1 MAEIVKRKKALSVSP
16 LKASSTIGAALAFL
30 GFHRSIPMLHGSQG
44 CTAFGKVFFVRH
56 FREPVPLQTTAMD
69 QVSSVMGADDNI
81 VKGLK
86 ALCEKSKPDLIGVPS
101 TGLAETQGCDLNGA
115 LGQFRLKYPEYNDV
129 KVVVVNTPDFTGCLE
144 SGFAQAVE
152 AMIKAL
158 VPTAEEAGTQPGRRR
173 RQVNILVG
181 SFLTPSDLEELKEIV
196 ESFGL
201 HPVVVPD
208 LSDSLDGHLG
218 DDPFSPLTIG
228 GTAVNELETLGDS
241 AATLVIGPSMKKAA
255 RTLLKKTG
263 VPEYHFDHLMGLD
276 AVDEFINTLAEI
288 SGEAVP
294 DRIKRQRAQLQDAM
308 LDTHF
313 MMGMTRYGIAADPDL
328 LFALSDFV
336 KGMGGETVAAVAP
349 ANARVLSKVHCAEV
363 KVGDL
368 EELELQS
375 KAGDAEIILSNS
387 HAAHTAERLCLPLLR
402 AGFPQ
407 YDTLGGYQQV
417 WIGYVGSRRVLF
429 DIANILLSLERG
441 EIHPYHSIFAPRS
454 KLEITKVTNQAS
466 EHTHGAGTAPE
477 DTGLRH

>member
-1 MAEIVKRKKALSVSP
+1 MAEIIKRTKALSVNP

-86 ALCEKSKPDLIGVPS
+86 ALCEKSKPALIGVPS

-115 LGQFRLKYPEYNDV
+115 LGKFRRECPEYDDV
-129 KVVVVNTPDFTGCLE
+129 KVVMVNTPDFTGCLE
-144 SGFAQAVE
+144 SGFAQATE
-152 AMIKAL
+152 ALIKAL
-158 VPTAEEAGTQPGRRR
+158 VPSAEEAGTQPGRRR

-181 SFLTPSDLEELKEIV
+181 SFLTPSDLEELKEMV
-196 ESFGL
+196 EGFGL
-201 HPVVVPD
+201 RPVVVPD

-241 AATLVIGPSMKKAA
+241 IATLVVGASMKKAA
-255 RTLLKKTG
+255 KILLKKTG
-263 VPEYHFDHLMGLD
+263 VPDYHFDHLMGLD
-276 AVDEFINTLAEI
+276 AVDEFVSTLAQI
-288 SGEAVP
+288 SGEEVP

-349 ANARVLSKVHCAEV
+349 ANAKVLAKVHCAEV

-375 KAGDAEIILSNS
+375 RAGDAEIILSNS
-387 HAAHTAERLCLPLLR
+387 HAAHTAERLGLPLLR

-417 WIGYVGSRRVLF
+417 WIGYAGSRRVLF

-441 EIHPYHSIFAPRS
+441 EIHPYRSIYAQKP
-454 KLEITKVTNQAS
+454 EYG
-466 EHTHGAGTAPE
+466 HGAGKAPE
-477 DTGLRH
+477 DTGFQH

>member
-1 MAEIVKRKKALSVSP
+1 MAEISKRKKALSVSP

-30 GFHRSIPMLHGSQG
+30 GFHKSIPMLHGSQG

-86 ALCEKSKPDLIGVPS
+86 TLCEKSKPDLIGVPS

-115 LGQFRLKYPEYNDV
+115 LGKFRRENPEYDDV
-129 KVVVVNTPDFTGCLE
+129 KIVMVNTPDFSGCLE
-144 SGFAQAVE
+144 SGFAQATE
-152 AMIKAL
+152 AMMKGL
-158 VPTAEEAGTQPGRRR
+158 VPSAEEAGTQPGRRR
-173 RQVNILVG
+173 HQVNILVG
-181 SFLTPSDLEELKEIV
+181 SFLTPSDLEELKMMV
-196 ESFGL
+196 EGFGL
-201 HPVVVPD
+201 RPVVVPD

-228 GTAVNELETLGDS
+228 GTAANELDTLGD
-241 AATLVIGPSMKKAA
+241 AVATLVIGASMYKAGKIL
-255 RTLLKKTG
+255 TKKTG
-263 VPEYHFDHLMGLD
+263 VPEYRFDHLMGLD
-276 AVDEFINTLAEI
+276 AVDEFIATLAQI
-288 SGEAVP
+288 SAEEVP

-313 MMGMTRYGIAADPDL
+313 MLGMTRFGIAADPDL

-349 ANARVLSKVHCAEV
+349 ANAKVLSQVHIAEV

-368 EELELQS
+368 EDLELQS
-375 KAGDAEIILSNS
+375 RAGGAEMIISNS
-387 HAAHTAERLCLPLLR
+387 HAVHTAERLGLPLLR

-417 WIGYVGSRRVLF
+417 WIGYAGSRRVLF

-441 EIHPYHSIFAPRS
+441 EIHPYRSIYAQKP
-454 KLEITKVTNQAS
+454 EYG
-466 EHTHGAGTAPE
+466 HGVE
-477 DTGLRH
+477 DAHEGPGWQH

>member
-1 MAEIVKRKKALSVSP
+1 MAEIVKRSKALSVNP

-30 GFHRSIPMLHGSQG
+30 GFHKSIPMLHGSQG

-86 ALCEKSKPDLIGVPS
+86 TLCEKSKPALIGVPS

-115 LGQFRLKYPEYNDV
+115 LGKFRRENPEYDDV
-129 KVVVVNTPDFTGCLE
+129 KVVMVNTPDFTGCLE
-144 SGFAQAVE
+144 SGFAQATE
-152 AMIKAL
+152 AMIKEL
-158 VPTAEEAGTQPGRRR
+158 VPTAGESGTQPGRRR

-181 SFLTPSDLEELKEIV
+181 SFLTPSDLEELKEMV
-196 ESFGL
+196 EGFGL
-201 HPVVVPD
+201 RPVVVPD

-241 AATLVIGPSMKKAA
+241 VATLVVGASMNKAGKI
-255 RTLLKKTG
+255 LLKKTG
-263 VPEYHFDHLMGLD
+263 VPEYRFDHLMGLD
-276 AVDEFINTLAEI
+276 AVDEFISTLAEI
-288 SGEAVP
+288 SGEEVP
-294 DRIKRQRAQLQDAM
+294 ERIKRQRAQLQDAM

-336 KGMGGETVAAVAP
+336 QGMGGETVAAVAP
-349 ANARVLSKVHCAEV
+349 ANAKVLTKVPCDEV

-368 EELELQS
+368 EELELKS
-375 KAGDAEIILSNS
+375 RAGDAEIILSNS
-387 HAAHTAERLCLPLLR
+387 HAAHSAERLGLPLLR

-417 WIGYVGSRRVLF
+417 WIGYAGSRRVLF

-441 EIHPYHSIFAPRS
+441 EIHPYRSIYAQKP
-454 KLEITKVTNQAS
+454 EYG
-466 EHTHGAGTAPE
+466 HGAGKAPE

>member
-1 MAEIVKRKKALSVSP
+1 MAEIIKRTKALSVSP

-30 GFHRSIPMLHGSQG
+30 GFHKSIPMLHGSQG

-81 VKGLK
+81 VQGLK
-86 ALCEKSKPDLIGVPS
+86 ALCEKSKPSLIGVPS

-115 LGQFRLKYPEYNDV
+115 LGKFRREYPEYDDV
-129 KVVVVNTPDFTGCLE
+129 KIVMVNTPDFTGCLE
-144 SGFAQAVE
+144 SGFAQATE
-152 AMIKAL
+152 ALIKAL

-181 SFLTPSDLEELKEIV
+181 SFLTPSDLEELKEMV
-196 ESFGL
+196 EAFGL
-201 HPVVVPD
+201 RPVLVPD

-218 DDPFSPLTIG
+218 EDPFSPLTIG
-228 GTAVNELETLGDS
+228 GTAVNELDTLGD
-241 AATLVIGPSMKKAA
+241 AIATLVIGASMVKAGKI
-255 RTLLKKTG
+255 LFKKTG
-263 VPEYHFDHLMGLD
+263 VPEYRFDHLMGLD
-276 AVDEFINTLAEI
+276 KVDEFVHTLAQI
-288 SGEAVP
+288 SGEEVP
-294 DRIKRQRAQLQDAM
+294 DRLKRQRAQLQDAM

-336 KGMGGETVAAVAP
+336 KSMGGETVAAVAP
-349 ANARVLSKVHCAEV
+349 ANAKVLEKVHIAEV
-363 KVGDL
+363 KIGDL

-375 KAGDAEIILSNS
+375 RAGDAELILSNS
-387 HAAHTAERLCLPLLR
+387 HAAHTAERLGLPLLR

-417 WIGYVGSRRVLF
+417 WIGYKGSRRVLF

-441 EIHPYHSIFAPRS
+441 EIHPYRSIYAQKP
-454 KLEITKVTNQAS
+454 EYG
-466 EHTHGAGTAPE
+466 HGVE
-477 DTGLRH
+477 DAHEGPGLQH